1 MTGINTAA
9 GRIGSSRERISSM
22 RSVPWSPL
30 TGIRLGSVRLAGI
43 SKSKRARARAKNSA
57 ELIAAGS
64 FFVIASLK
72 LFPPH
77 LLPTPHRKE
86 RPGRPPPE
94 HRDTI
99 DHPLLAHVN
108 QIIVQCA
115 RDLRPKVGSD
125 MQIRRQSTFGGR
137 LKP

>member
-9 GRIGSSRERISSM
+9 GRIGSSRARISSM

-30 TGIRLGSVRLAGI
+30 TGIRSGSVRLAGI
-43 SKSKRARARAKNSA
+43 SKSSRARARSKNSA

-72 LFPPH
+72 LLPPH
-77 LLPTPHRKE
+77 LLRIRHRKE
-86 RPGRPPPE
+86 RAGGYDPE
-94 HRDTI
+94 HLGPI
-99 DHPLLAHVN
+99 DHLLLTHVN
-108 QIIVQCA
+108 QIIVERA

-125 MQIRRQSTFGGR
+125 MQIG
-137 LKP
+137 